1 MMLVVV
7 RRFVAELLMVI
18 TCDIRLLAI
27 PFIIIVIR
35 RSHYLSSNKS
45 RVGWLMDFNTTFNN
59 ISVIS
64 WWSVLFVE

>member
-18 TCDIRLLAI
+18 TCDIRLLAV
-27 PFIIIVIR
+27 PFIIIIR